1 MGGLGN
7 LGWVMGGTPGWNWS
21 MGRDEAVRASWGGSW
36 AYIGHP
42 WGNHPSQVT
51 NPPPRPSVAK
61 AGDTPVLALSA
72 QGEQGPSWG
81 HPEANS
87 PQCHLLPGTT
97 SPSQLFEDIFWY
109 LIKFAINQ
117 GSRRQPEIP

>member
-1 MGGLGN
+1 MPTWPRGTVRVGNGGSGQP
-7 LGWVMGGTPGWNWS
+7 WVGYGGHPRVELEYGHPW
-21 MGRDEAVRASWGGSW
+21 GRDEAVRASWGGSW

-61 AGDTPVLALSA
+61 AGDTPVLALST

-81 HPEANS
+81 HQEANS

-97 SPSQLFEDIFWY
+97 SPSQLFEDIF
-109 LIKFAINQ
+109 
-117 GSRRQPEIP
+117 